1 LEIDVNYDPQGG
13 YYARGSSDPRLQRP
27 GFKVLHIPGIDNSSS
42 CVLLTDCL
50 HMLRDWSDAH
60 PGHLPIM
67 LMFNAKEE
75 HNADKGGF
83 EALPFTEAAFDALDA
98 EIRSVLS
105 PEKLIVPDDVQ
116 GSYPTLRD
124 AVLAN
129 NWPTLDKAR
138 GRFLFALDED
148 ARKVAIYRGARHAL
162 EGRVFFINTDENSPA
177 AAYLTLN
184 DPVKEGERIRRDVAR
199 GFLVRTRAD
208 ADTHEARINDTSRR
222 DAAFASGA
230 LCLDRLHLGRSALSR
245 RLYGAPAR
253 QGDGALQPGAPA
265 CRLRFER
272 AGGRQAIGA
281 MRAGKPPPRAGGG
294 VEGLF
299 RSWLCRGQHTGSPRK
314 PGSNKASPIGCGR
327 LFCPNYGTTLAIDLT
342 TQRFRGEGRSRHRSS
357 IDRNAMRR
365 PVSPDTMDG
374 LTPSGAMST
383 PRLKN

>member
-1 LEIDVNYDPQGG
+1 
-13 YYARGSSDPRLQRP
+13 
-27 GFKVLHIPGIDNSSS
+27 
-42 CVLLTDCL
+42 
-50 HMLRDWSDAH
+50 
-60 PGHLPIM
+60 M

-162 EGRVFFINTDENSPA
+162 EGRVFFINTDEDSPA

-230 LCLDRLHLGRSALSR
+230 HYVSTDYIWADPRFPGGYTVRLPGKVMARCNPVR
-245 RLYGAPAR
+245 QPA
-253 QGDGALQPGAPA
+253 GCVSTVLEDGK
-265 CRLRFER
+265 R
-272 AGGRQAIGA
+272 
-281 MRAGKPPPRAGGG
+281 
-294 VEGLF
+294 
-299 RSWLCRGQHTGSPRK
+299 
-314 PGSNKASPIGCGR
+314 
-327 LFCPNYGTTLAIDLT
+327 
-342 TQRFRGEGRSRHRSS
+342 
-357 IDRNAMRR
+357 
-365 PVSPDTMDG
+365 
-374 LTPSGAMST
+374 
-383 PRLKN
+383 